1 MIDSIRDRVYKLYN
15 NDYSLTLEEYNKL
28 IKDCVYN
35 YEMAAVVFIYDNMKY
50 HNIEPDDIT
59 YSTINQLHSKTVKE
73 CNYIYIKNQNVGKL
87 EPRRRIHKIIK
98 GYNYSEN
105 YTNALKYKDTV
116 VDYINKNPLIV
127 DYPRIKLANELSKKC
142 SISFNDARYI
152 ITNLKRTKSLK
163 SSQKTIDDFS
173 TISEIHNKAPQTKA
187 TQTSLNQFFSVIT

>member
-1 MIDSIRDRVYKLYN
+1 MGTEQIFCKL
-15 NDYSLTLEEYNKL
+15 
-28 IKDCVYN
+28 
-35 YEMAAVVFIYDNMKY
+35 
-50 HNIEPDDIT
+50 
-59 YSTINQLHSKTVKE
+59 
-73 CNYIYIKNQNVGKL
+73 
-87 EPRRRIHKIIK
+87 R
-98 GYNYSEN
+98 
-105 YTNALKYKDTV
+105 
-116 VDYINKNPLIV
+116 NKNPLIV